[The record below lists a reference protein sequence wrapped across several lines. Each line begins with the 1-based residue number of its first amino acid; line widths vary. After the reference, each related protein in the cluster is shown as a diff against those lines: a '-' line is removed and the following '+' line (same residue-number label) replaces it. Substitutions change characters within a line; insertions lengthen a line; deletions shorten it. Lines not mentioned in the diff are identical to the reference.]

1 MQDKAAVRMPEM
13 PLAFIKTKWGWQVAP
28 PGDQFVTGSYR
39 MWGVYSEVEV
49 QILRGLLRPGEVAI
63 VAGGNIGGVA
73 VPLAL
78 AGASVLTFEPQ
89 PLLAKLLEA
98 NVALAGVQA
107 GVRVRNAA
115 LGQADGSIQVPVIR
129 FDAPYNMGRF
139 GKDDWE
145 AVAKSEDEH
154 RKAASVEVPMVAFGS
169 LMSAIRPRLVLLDVE
184 GMELELLRAMGDRR
198 EAGGQRPLLWVEA
211 DRPEQYKGLMDW
223 MVEAGY
229 RAYWAITPLTPAGVS
244 PDEGPWPMQASFNLL
259 CVPDEQDIPV
269 DGLRRAQYDDPV
281 GNCPANWIITGVE
294 VG

>member
-1 MQDKAAVRMPEM
+1 MSKVEDKASVRAPEM

-39 MWGVYSEVEV
+39 QWGVYSEVEV
-49 QILRGLLRPGEVAI
+49 EILRGLLEPGEVAI
-63 VAGGNIGGVA
+63 VAGGNIGAVA

-78 AGASVLTFEPQ
+78 AGVSVLTFEPQ

-115 LGQADGSIQVPVIR
+115 LGEADGSIKVPIIR
-129 FDAPYNMGRF
+129 FESQYNMGRF

-145 AVAKSEDEH
+145 KEQAGA
-154 RKAASVEVPMVAFGS
+154 VEVPMVAFS
-169 LMSAIRPRLVLLDVE
+169 SIVSAIKPRLVLLDVE
-184 GMELELLRAMGDRR
+184 GMELELLKAMGDRKA
-198 EAGGQRPLLWVEA
+198 AGGLRPLLWVEA

-223 MVEAGY
+223 MVESGY
-229 RAYWAITPLTPAGVS
+229 RAYWVITPLTPMGVS
-244 PDEGPWPMQASFNLL
+244 PDQGPWPLQASFNLL